1 MTITVIV
8 PTMEAERCLPGLLTS
23 LHDQQISVD
32 EIIIIDT
39 SSVDK
44 TVEIAEK
51 FDCIVYTQKQSEFSH
66 GSARNLGGYK
76 AKGDILVFLTQ
87 DVLPAGKDFLTE
99 LVRPIKMGLA
109 SAVTARQIPF
119 PDASPIE
126 KLTRAYNYPD
136 QSNLRT
142 LQDVKEMGIKA
153 VFFSNS
159 SSAIERETFFN
170 LGGFSEEVIVDED
183 LEFCARLLKAGYSV
197 AYQSHAVVYHSH
209 NYNLKQI
216 IKRYF
221 DIGVFFKQAEE
232 TLTGIKVYGEG
243 KRYIVQLTKDLT
255 KKKEFFWIPR
265 LFLESVVKFLA
276 YQLGL
281 KHETIPNQIMRSFS
295 GQPYFW
301 ETHQEGKNG

>member
-1 MTITVIV
+1 
-8 PTMEAERCLPGLLTS
+8 MEAERCLQGLLTS
-23 LHDQQISVD
+23 LHDQQISMD
-32 EIIIIDT
+32 EIIIVDT

-44 TVEIAEK
+44 TVEVAEK
-51 FDCIVYTQKQSEFSH
+51 FDCIVYTLKQSEFSH
-66 GSARNLGGYK
+66 GSARNLGAYK

-99 LVRPIKMGLA
+99 LVRPIKLGLA
-109 SAVTARQIPF
+109 SAVTARQIPCL
-119 PDASPIE
+119 DANPIE

-159 SSAIERETFFN
+159 GSAIQRETFLS
-170 LGGFSEEVIVDED
+170 LGGFSERVIVDED
-183 LEFCARLLKAGYSV
+183 LEFCARLLKAGYSA
-197 AYQSHAVVYHSH
+197 AYQSHAVIYHSH
-209 NYNLKQI
+209 NYNLKQLF
-216 IKRYF
+216 KRYF

-243 KRYIVQLTKDLT
+243 KRYIVQLTKDLVKH
-255 KKKEFFWIPR
+255 KKILWIPR
-265 LFLESVVKFLA
+265 LFLESGVKILA

-281 KHETIPNQIMRSFS
+281 KHQIIPNQIIRSFS

-301 ETHQEGKNG
+301 EPHQGGKNG